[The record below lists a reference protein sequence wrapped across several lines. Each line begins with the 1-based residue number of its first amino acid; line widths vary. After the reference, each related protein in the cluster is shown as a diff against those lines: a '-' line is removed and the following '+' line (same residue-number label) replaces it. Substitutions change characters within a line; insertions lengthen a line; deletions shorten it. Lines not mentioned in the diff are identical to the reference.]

1 MERSSGEEREEGW
14 REKHELRFPSF
25 AFVPIREKTKE
36 KHISSAATFGF
47 LQLRRNILTLCASCL
62 PLFRQ
67 HGEHCQARNRQIQA
81 GPKSIRPAKRGPK
94 KCQAKSEPKMAASA
108 HSFVLFSLFY
118 VLSTS
123 LRKMQNW
130 IPSARLFF
138 SFRQNYALKITN
150 HSKESVKYSGV
161 QGGVRGEFKFK

>member
-36 KHISSAATFGF
+36 KHISYAATFGF
-47 LQLRRNILTLCASCL
+47 LQLR
-62 PLFRQ
+62 RQ

-81 GPKSIRPAKRGPK
+81 GPESIRPAKRGPK

-108 HSFVLFSLFY
+108 HSLVLFSLFY

-138 SFRQNYALKITN
+138 SFRQHYALKITN